1 MDGEDR
7 VTACAERRKAMDVVK
22 FLKSNRVKF
31 ELRHHPARFTAQEV
45 AAAEHITGEEVAK
58 VVIVKAGSGFVLC
71 VLPATYVLDMA
82 GVKSALGTRD
92 VRLAT
97 EEEIAGLFPDCE
109 VGAMPPFG
117 AEYGL
122 DTYADEHLAADEEIL
137 VPAGSHEDA
146 VLMPWKDFERL
157 AKPKVASFAVHMH

>member
-1 MDGEDR
+1 
-7 VTACAERRKAMDVVK
+7 MDVVK
-22 FLKSNRVKF
+22 FLKTKKVKF

-58 VVIVKAGSGFVLC
+58 VVIVKADDGFAMC
-71 VLPATYVLDMA
+71 VLPASHRLAMDRLKA
-82 GVKSALGTRD
+82 ALGAKK

-97 EEEIAGLFPDCE
+97 EDEIGGLFPDCE

-122 DTYADEHLAADEEIL
+122 TTCVEERLGEDVEILIPAGTHQDSVLMRWSDYERIAAPSVASISDHLA
-137 VPAGSHEDA
+137 
-146 VLMPWKDFERL
+146 
-157 AKPKVASFAVHMH
+157 